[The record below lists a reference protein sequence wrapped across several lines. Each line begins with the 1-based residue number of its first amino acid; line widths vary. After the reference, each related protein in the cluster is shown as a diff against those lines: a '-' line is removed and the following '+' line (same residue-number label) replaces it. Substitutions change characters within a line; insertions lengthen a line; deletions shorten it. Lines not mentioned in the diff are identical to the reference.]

1 MPEDRKRRRPVVPT
15 SPVPYPLRPMSA
27 TVPHLSVAAP
37 CFNESESIA
46 AVVAEWE
53 AVLDRLAA
61 PSEIVLCN
69 DGSTDGTAAVLLEL
83 QRRHPRLRVVSFEK
97 NGGYGRALSAAIDAT
112 RGAWVATIDSDGQFD
127 LADGLRLLEL
137 AERQGVDCVTGF
149 RQKKQDSLFRV
160 AADRALNRI
169 VRLMFG
175 LPLRDTN
182 CALKV
187 ARGEVLRGLRIEA
200 RGYPT
205 PTEICVRLAARGC
218 RLAEAGVSHRERA
231 GGASKLHPWRTGWNF
246 LRFLFYLRRKL
257 KLHRARIIVE
267 P

>member
-1 MPEDRKRRRPVVPT
+1 MTDPAAVT
-15 SPVPYPLRPMSA
+15 
-27 TVPHLSVAAP
+27 PHLSVAAP
-37 CFNESESIA
+37 CFNEAESIA

-53 AVLDRLAA
+53 RVLDGWPR

-69 DGSTDGTAAVLLEL
+69 DGSTDGSAAVLEGL
-83 QRRHPRLRVVSFEK
+83 RARHPRLRVVSFER

-127 LADGLRLLEL
+127 LADALRLLEL
-137 AERQGVDCVTGF
+137 AERQGLDGVTGF
-149 RQKKQDSLFRV
+149 RQGKQDSAFRV
-160 AADRALNRI
+160 LADRVLNRL
-169 VRLMFG
+169 VRWMFA
-175 LPLRDTN
+175 LDLRDTN
-182 CALKV
+182 CALKLV
-187 ARGEVLRGLRIEA
+187 RGELLRGLRIEA

-205 PTEICVRLAARGC
+205 PTEICVRLLARGA
-218 RLAEAGVSHRERA
+218 RLGEAGVTHRERA
-231 GGASKLHPWRTGWNF
+231 GGASKLHPWRTGWAF